1 MAVRTI
7 QARMSADERKAIV
20 VLLHCLQD
28 DVPSF
33 HRVALL
39 AVRAHLPAMN
49 VRMAI
54 GAMCSCV
61 DEDRFR
67 VTLGTTHADVKS
79 TQGVFCFVVV
89 EFWIGANGLPS
100 HRRVAV
106 LARNREITMRT
117 AGHGLVRL
125 PPRRQGRQ
133 CAK

>member
-1 MAVRTI
+1 M
-7 QARMSADERKAIV
+7 
-20 VLLHCLQD
+20 LLHGLQD

-33 HRVALL
+33 HRMALL

-61 DEDRFR
+61 GEDRLR
-67 VTLGTTHADVKS
+67 VALSATHAGVKS
-79 TQGVFCFVVV
+79 SEGIFRFIVV
-89 EFWIGANGLPS
+89 EFWSGANGLPP
-100 HRRVAV
+100 HRGVAV
-106 LARNREITMRT
+106 LARNREIAMRT

-133 CAK
+133 RAK